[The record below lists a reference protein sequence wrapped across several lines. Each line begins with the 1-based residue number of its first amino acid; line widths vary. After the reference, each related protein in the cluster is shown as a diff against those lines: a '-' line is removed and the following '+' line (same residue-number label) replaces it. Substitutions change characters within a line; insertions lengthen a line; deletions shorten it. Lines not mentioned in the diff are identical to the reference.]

1 MLCALSI
8 ASLLAAGAPSGDEP
22 PEAAEERP
30 WSLDLTI
37 DDFGIGIGNSRHVD
51 GLRLN
56 FRDTAPFTVHGV
68 NATVWTPGEGAKGT
82 VDGVALGLPATGA
95 SVIRGLALGFGF
107 GADREIDGL
116 GIAILGGGSGGAL
129 RGVFAGGLGFGAG
142 GDLDGI
148 AVAGLGIGCGGQA
161 RGILVGGL
169 GVGTGGDLRGV
180 ALGGLGV
187 GAGGDL
193 RGVALAGLG
202 IGSGGSIEGV
212 AVAGLGVG
220 APRIR
225 GLAAALAVGGQDIV
239 GLALAPAYFHIEP
252 SGSMTG
258 VSLSAFNRIRGE
270 QRGVAIG
277 IVNYTPS
284 LHGVQIGLINWAGNN
299 PSGLKLLPIANAHFD

>member
-8 ASLLAAGAPSGDEP
+8 AALLAAGAPSGDEP

-142 GDLDGI
+142 GTSTGSRSP
-148 AVAGLGIGCGGQA
+148 AWASAAAA
-161 RGILVGGL
+161 RGAESSSAVWASAPAAIC
-169 GVGTGGDLRGV
+169 
-180 ALGGLGV
+180 
-187 GAGGDL
+187 GAS
-193 RGVALAGLG
+193 R
-202 IGSGGSIEGV
+202 SGGWASGPAATCGAWPSPVSASAPAEASKGSRSPGWASARLASAAWRQPSRWV
-212 AVAGLGVG
+212 ARTSSGSRW
-220 APRIR
+220 PRPTFTSSP
-225 GLAAALAVGGQDIV
+225 AAA
-239 GLALAPAYFHIEP
+239 
-252 SGSMTG
+252 
-258 VSLSAFNRIRGE
+258 
-270 QRGVAIG
+270 
-277 IVNYTPS
+277 
-284 LHGVQIGLINWAGNN
+284 
-299 PSGLKLLPIANAHFD
+299 